1 MEKGVPGESYNIGS
15 GNSNTFNRI
24 YEIVK
29 EQMDSDLEA
38 EYIKN
43 PLKSYQYFTQADMSK
58 AKKDLGFVPEY
69 DIAAGVKKML
79 NYSVD
84 AL

>member
-1 MEKGVPGESYNIGS
+1 MEKGVPCESYNIGS

-29 EQMDSDLEA
+29 EMMNSDLVA

-43 PLKSYQYFTQADMSK
+43 PLKSYQFFTQADMSK

-69 DIAAGVKKML
+69 DIAAGVRKML
-79 NYSVD
+79 SYDIDS
-84 AL
+84 L